1 MKKSTRL
8 LLSVIVV
15 SLSAIIIFVVWRS
28 SASRNSSVNEPLGVL
43 LRDMPGGTSGVLY
56 VDVAQLRQAPFAQKL
71 FAWAPKPQVDAEY
84 ARFVQE
90 SGFDYERDLHRV
102 AFAAAKR
109 GSQSIWFAVADGRF
123 DQKKIAAYMA
133 KIGVIQKHGAHDIY
147 FIPTAAPIPTTGNA
161 VLSSAVSQLSF
172 TFLNAGR
179 IAATNDADLSIYLDQ
194 KNSIADPA
202 QWSTRF
208 KRLAGS
214 PVFAVV
220 RQDADTAS
228 SLAAQAPGGLQ
239 SPQLSAL
246 FAQLS
251 WVTLAGQP
259 QDDSLRIVAEG
270 ETPSDTVARQL
281 ADMLN
286 GVVIL
291 AEAGLSGAKTTQ
303 QLNPQMRAAYLELLK
318 SVDVTRLDRENLNAV
333 RVVFELTPNFLSAA
347 TLPKPPTPT
356 LDTTPAPKKQP
367 SRK

>member
-8 LLSVIVV
+8 FLSVIVV
-15 SLSAIIIFVVWRS
+15 SLSAIIIFAVWRS
-28 SASRNSSVNEPLGVL
+28 SASRNSPASELLGVL
-43 LRDMPGGTSGVLY
+43 LRDVPGDTSGVLY
-56 VDVAQLRQAPFAQKL
+56 VDVAQLRQASFAQKL

-102 AFAAAKR
+102 AFAAARR
-109 GSQSIWFAVADGRF
+109 GSQSIWFAVADGAF
-123 DQKKIAAYMA
+123 DQKRIAAYMA

-147 FIPTAAPIPTTGNA
+147 FIPTAAPIPTTGNTA
-161 VLSSAVSQLSF
+161 RSSAASQLSF

-179 IAATNDADLSIYLDQ
+179 IAATNDADLAAYLDQ
-194 KNSIADPA
+194 KGPADPA

-228 SLAAQAPGGLQ
+228 ALAAQAPGGLQ

-251 WVTLAGQP
+251 WLTLAGQP

-291 AEAGLSGAKTTQ
+291 AEAGLNGAKTTQ

-333 RVVFELTPNFLSAA
+333 RVVFELTPNFLNAA
-347 TLPKPPTPT
+347 TAPKPAAPT
-356 LDTTPAPKKQP
+356 LDATPALTKRPSKK
-367 SRK
+367 